1 MDHFRLRKYR
11 GPEVWARVREA
22 YLAGEPGPQVA
33 RRFDVGLANLRKK
46 AREEGWTRNRAAVV
60 SDPLI
65 LATQPRRL
73 GAEPDP
79 EPGTAAPEA
88 PPDPRAA
95 LDDALRAAA
104 RLVKQGRGTEAA
116 ATVRA
121 AKALAALVAELPPVV
136 APLTD
141 AEKATMAEAYWKDFQ
156 ELVAEHAGQLAKQM
170 LGDRVTMGAYMGAAA
185 LHWRAANLGPEVA
198 AADYADACA
207 HSTHPRHY
215 DGTGKLLP
223 LKEELEPAWKFHRH
237 FFV

>member
-22 YLAGEPGPQVA
+22 YVAGEPGPQVA

-46 AREEGWTRNRAAVV
+46 AREEGWTRNRAAAT

-73 GAEPDP
+73 GADANPDAVGP
-79 EPGTAAPEA
+79 ATA

-104 RLVKQGRGTEAA
+104 RLVKQGRGAEAA

-121 AKALAALVAELPPVV
+121 AKALAVLVAELPPAVT
-136 APLTD
+136 PLTD

-156 ELVAEHAGQLAKQM
+156 ELVAENAAHLAGQM
-170 LGDRVTMGAYMGAAA
+170 LRDTVITGAYMGAAA
-185 LHWRAANLGPEVA
+185 LHWRAANLGPEAA
-198 AADYADACA
+198 AADYAHACA
-207 HSTHPRHY
+207 CSTHPRHY
-215 DGTGKLLP
+215 DETGKLLP
-223 LKEELEPAWKFHRH
+223 LKAELQPAWEFHRH